1 MSHYTENVL
10 TVQIPE
16 SPVFEIQ
23 PTPRH
28 CPPTGSSPLWLR
40 FLLNLRPA
48 LLHGACALYGR
59 LPAPA
64 SVSAGIGVVVG
75 VLPRMVATRGQK
87 LAQTEPDLQL
97 LSSSTRRRERTA
109 VATEI
114 EAAREH
120 GFSEKS
126 ITLAR
131 ELATLSDAWLHTR
144 PGDDPPEVTA
154 HVQWLYDCAT
164 EYHKQKN

>member
-1 MSHYTENVL
+1 MRRLIGLLALAALMSACAPGTTFPL
-10 TVQIPE
+10 LI
-16 SPVFEIQ
+16 
-23 PTPRH
+23 PTPV
-28 CPPTGSSPLWLR
+28 PPDEDCTNFNDR
-40 FLLNLRPA
+40 NRD
-48 LLHGACALYGR
+48 
-59 LPAPA
+59 
-64 SVSAGIGVVVG
+64 
-75 VLPRMVATRGQK
+75 VLQMDELFMSIVDDRVTFD
-87 LAQTEPDLQL
+87 E
-97 LSSSTRRRERTA
+97 
-109 VATEI
+109 